1 VNISTAAFGNLQ
13 GKRMRILVSYNRT
26 HGHRGAWNLFALLIF
41 TMFMAFS
48 AAAQTDAARIAY
60 VVGNAKY
67 QHIGELDNPENDARL
82 IGEALEKAGFEVTY
96 LYNATQRE
104 LETAVVELGRSLRER
119 GSDTTGL
126 FYFAGHGVQARGKNY
141 LMPVDASL
149 SDETELDLVGV
160 QADVVLRQMG
170 SAKNRANIVILDA
183 CRNNPFA
190 AVQGLEANGLAE
202 MNPSPGTFLSYATGP
217 GNVALDGLG
226 QNSPFS
232 AALADE
238 IQRPGQSVEQVFKE
252 VRIRVVEETN
262 GFQTPW
268 DTSLLTTDVV
278 FTRPDGAETVQ
289 DDEARLWARVEN
301 TENALDIVRFL
312 RSHPNGRF
320 AQDARARLNETIVT
334 SDNERSRGLTQSGVA
349 PEKLDQE
356 LFDTAMRTG
365 ARADFEAY
373 LSAFPDGVYAEL
385 VRLELAGWE

>member
-1 VNISTAAFGNLQ
+1 
-13 GKRMRILVSYNRT
+13 MRISEICNRG
-26 HGHRGAWNLFALLIF
+26 HGFRPVWNLVVLVII
-41 TMFMAFS
+41 TVVMAFS
-48 AAAQTDAARIAY
+48 AAAQTGGARIAY
-60 VVGNAKY
+60 VVGNAEY
-67 QHIGELDNPENDARL
+67 QHIGALDNPVNDAGL
-82 IGEALEKAGFEVTY
+82 IGQALEKAGFEVTY

-104 LETAVVELGRSLRER
+104 FETAVVEMGRRLRER
-119 GSDTTGL
+119 GPETIGL
-126 FYFAGHGVQARGKNY
+126 FYFAGHGIQARGKNF

-170 SAKNRANIVILDA
+170 SAQNRANVVILDA

-190 AVQGLEANGLAE
+190 AVQGLEANGLAK

-217 GNVALDGLG
+217 GDVALDGLG
-226 QNSPFS
+226 RNSPFS

-238 IQRPGQSVEQVFKE
+238 IQRPGQSVEQIFKK

-278 FTRPDGAETVQ
+278 FTRAAGAETVQ
-289 DDEARLWARVEN
+289 DSDEARFWARVED
-301 TENALDIVRFL
+301 TGSALDIVRFL
-312 RSHPNGRF
+312 RGHPNGRF
-320 AQDARARLNETIVT
+320 AKDARALLNQTIRA
-334 SDNERSRGLTQSGVA
+334 SDNAKSRGLAQSGVS
-349 PEKLDQE
+349 PEMLDQE
-356 LFDTAMRTG
+356 LFDTAMQTG

-385 VRLELAGWE
+385 VRLELAGWD